1 MESMGI
7 DFEQAIK
14 SLKPVT
20 WIYNGDTKEIRQL
33 GYIAEEVNEVDSLKY
48 IVVLDKDNKPLG
60 LRYDL
65 VSVYSVEVLKT
76 LLERVKNLEDEIKIL
91 KNK

>member
-1 MESMGI
+1 VGSI
-7 DFEQAIK
+7 DINFEEAIK

-20 WIYNGDTKEIRQL
+20 WIYNGDLKKTRHI
-33 GYIAEEVNEVDSLKY
+33 GYIAEEVNEIDALKY
-48 IVVLDKDNKPLG
+48 MVVLDKEDKPLG

-65 VSVYSVEVLKT
+65 LSVYSVEVLKV
-76 LLERVKNLEDEIKIL
+76 LLEKVKELENEIKIL